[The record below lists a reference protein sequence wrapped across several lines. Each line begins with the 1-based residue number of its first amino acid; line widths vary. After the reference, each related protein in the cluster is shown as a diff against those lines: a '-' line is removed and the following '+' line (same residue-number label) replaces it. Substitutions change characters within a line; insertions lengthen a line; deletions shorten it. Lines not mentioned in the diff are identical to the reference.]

1 MMNQK
6 KISLFGFFALTAS
19 MVLTVYEYPTF
30 ATSKLHLV
38 FFLLLGGLLWFL
50 PVALCA
56 AEMRRFKVGK
66 MVEFL
71 VG

>member
-1 MMNQK
+1 MNQK

-38 FFLLLGGLLWFL
+38 FFLLLGDYYGFCL
-50 PVALCA
+50 
-56 AEMRRFKVGK
+56 
-66 MVEFL
+66 
-71 VG
+71 